1 MTRCSR
7 LLTPGLLALLAGL
20 VTPGALAREG
30 ADLDECAIEPAMVPA
45 FSLVDLNP
53 NSATYGLSRTRD
65 EFLGQ
70 VVVIYWAVST

>member
-1 MTRCSR
+1 MARSGR
-7 LLTPGLLALLAGL
+7 VGGGGGVAG
-20 VTPGALAREG
+20 GALAEG
-30 ADLDECAIEPAMVPA
+30 ADLDECAIEPSMVPA

-53 NSATYGLSRTRD
+53 NSATYTQTRTRD

>member
-1 MTRCSR
+1 MTCSR
-7 LLTPGLLALLAGL
+7 ALVTCLAALLGSA
-20 VTPGALAREG
+20 ALAGDG
-30 ADLDECAIEPAMVPA
+30 ADLDECAIAPAMVPA

-53 NSATYGLSRTRD
+53 GSPTYGAARTRD